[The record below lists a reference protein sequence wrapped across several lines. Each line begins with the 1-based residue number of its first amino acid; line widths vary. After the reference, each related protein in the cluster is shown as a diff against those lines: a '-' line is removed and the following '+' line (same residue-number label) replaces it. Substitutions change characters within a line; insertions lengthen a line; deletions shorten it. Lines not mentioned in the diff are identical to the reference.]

1 MYTKQVSIF
10 LENKKGRLADV
21 TKVLSDEGVNIRALS
36 LAETT
41 DYGVLRLIVSDLE
54 RCMSALRAHGLA
66 AQATD
71 VIAVEVPDRPGGLHG
86 VVQTLDREG
95 LNIEYMYAFVE
106 KKTDNAIV
114 VFRIDQPQRA
124 AAILEKNKIS
134 VLSSDV
140 ISKL

>member
-86 VVQTLDREG
+86 VVETLDREG

-106 KKTDNAIV
+106 KNGDNAIV
-114 VFRIDQPQRA
+114 FFKIDDGARA
-124 AAILEKNKIS
+124 VDTLEREGIL
-134 VLSSDV
+134 VLPEET
-140 ISKL
+140 IQNL